1 MQEFQRLKEHFLFS
15 GMTCGEIERISRCFH
30 FIARRYR
37 RNEYILMEG
46 DAVRQIGIIV
56 SGEILMEK
64 EDVLGEN
71 CFLMKLQSGELFG
84 DMFIGGQIH
93 CSTVNYRALTECE
106 IVWFQYRTLW
116 EERERTGCPLSDSRE
131 QGVPGAGRYFCD
143 CHLKFIENL
152 TGLLAVKTRRLLAK
166 VEILS
171 TPFLRRR
178 ILTCLRILGE
188 RRGDFAPEQGA
199 YTVELPFN
207 KTGFAEFLCVN
218 RSALMR
224 ELSCLKA
231 EGVLHCEGNVYTV
244 FREAEA
250 LQDGDSKS

>member
-15 GMTCGEIERISRCFH
+15 GMSCEEIERISRCFH

-64 EDVLGEN
+64 EDILGES
-71 CFLMKLQSGELFG
+71 CFFIKLQSGDLFG
-84 DMFIGGQIH
+84 DMFIGEQIYY
-93 CSTVNYRALTECE
+93 STVNYRALTECE

-116 EERERTGCPLSDSRE
+116 EERERTGCPLSEGRE
-131 QGVPGAGRYFCD
+131 PGGQGAGRYLCD

-188 RRGDFAPEQGA
+188 RSGDIAPDKA
-199 YTVELPFN
+199 SYTVEVPFD

-224 ELSCLKA
+224 ELSRMKA
-231 EGVLHCEGNVYTV
+231 EGVLHCEGKRYTV
-244 FREAEA
+244 CLEPE
-250 LQDGDSKS
+250 GKN